1 MGRVGILV
9 GVRSGA
15 SWAAAVARAL
25 GFVLLVP
32 VGLLY
37 LVSGLVVPLPWTA
50 VLWVLWLGA
59 AAFAVASRRRPGVVL
74 AVPLVAVVAWVAFVS
89 AGSAL
94 FDWTA

>member
-1 MGRVGILV
+1 
-9 GVRSGA
+9 VRSSP
-15 SWAAAVARAL
+15 SWAAPLARAV

-50 VLWVLWLGA
+50 VLWVLWLAA

-74 AVPLVAVVAWVAFVS
+74 AVPVVAVAAWVAFVS
-89 AGSAL
+89 AGAAL

>member
-1 MGRVGILV
+1 MA
-9 GVRSGA
+9 RS
-15 SWAAAVARAL
+15 V

-32 VGLLY
+32 VGFLY

-50 VLWVLWLGA
+50 VLWALWLGA

-74 AVPLVAVVAWVAFVS
+74 AVPLVAVGAWAAFVG

>member
-1 MGRVGILV
+1 M
-9 GVRSGA
+9 RSGA
-15 SWAAAVARAL
+15 SWAAAVARGI

-50 VLWVLWLGA
+50 LLWVMWLGA
-59 AAFAVASRRRPGVVL
+59 AAFSVASRRRPGVVL
-74 AVPLVAVVAWVAFVS
+74 AVPLVAVVVWVVFVS